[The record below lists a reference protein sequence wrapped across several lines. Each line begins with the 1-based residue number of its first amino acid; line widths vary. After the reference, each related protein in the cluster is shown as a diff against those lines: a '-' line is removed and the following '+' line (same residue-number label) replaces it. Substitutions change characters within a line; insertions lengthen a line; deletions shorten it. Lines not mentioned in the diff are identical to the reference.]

1 MSCFN
6 FPSPPAPDE
15 VVFNTD
21 NHQHYRFNA
30 AIGAWETIQIALDPV
45 YVNRTGDEMTGTIEI
60 DDPTKITEDNELI
73 NKGYVDLRMQE
84 IEQEIDGIAPSVQR
98 GQWKYTNAVGSGD
111 PGSGYFYLRNAT
123 DTNTNEYEKAV
134 SVVFSN
140 TDALGASHGWTE
152 ATLLEDLIQL
162 ADLPDGHGLMGQITK
177 VENFTGY
184 VIISFDFITGDGTAE
199 QDELT
204 RLNIFEA
211 PTGGDLDAYL
221 PLVGGEMT
229 GDIKFKPPSSS
240 KRLGIRPSE
249 VGRSV
254 GILGYS
260 SDVGI
265 VSYNNAINCDA
276 TTLFHSDIKISS
288 SGSRIKLH
296 PLDNSNPPQPTA
308 GQQGQVLTSGGPNN
322 PPYWGSGGDGFVFS
336 GTDYIKISFSS
347 NTFFIEKLSNRPT

>member
-98 GQWKYTNAVGSGD
+98 GQWKYTNAVASGD
-111 PGSGYFYLRNAT
+111 PGGGYFYLRNAT
-123 DTNTNEYEKAV
+123 DTNTNEYEKAI

-184 VIISFDFITGDGTAE
+184 VIITFDFITGDGTAE
-199 QDELT
+199 HDELT

-229 GDIKFKPPSSS
+229 GDIRVKSPSSS
-240 KRLGIRPSE
+240 TKMGIRPS
-249 VGRSV
+249 GNNRSV
-254 GILGYS
+254 GILGHS
-260 SDVGI
+260 QDVGI
-265 VSYNNAINCDA
+265 YSYNNAINCDA
-276 TTLFHSDIKISS
+276 TTLFHKDIKISS
-288 SGSRIKLH
+288 GNSRIKLH
-296 PLDNSNPPQPTA
+296 PI
-308 GQQGQVLTSGGPNN
+308 GQQQSAAAHGWSRRPGAHLRWTEQSALLGQ
-322 PPYWGSGGDGFVFS
+322 
-336 GTDYIKISFSS
+336 
-347 NTFFIEKLSNRPT
+347 RR